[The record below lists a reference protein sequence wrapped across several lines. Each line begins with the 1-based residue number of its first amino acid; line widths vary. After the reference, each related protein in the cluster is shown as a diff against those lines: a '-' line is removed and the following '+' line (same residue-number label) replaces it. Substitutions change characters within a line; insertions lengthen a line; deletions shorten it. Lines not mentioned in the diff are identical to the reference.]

1 MISTTKIPS
10 ESFKFTAIFEDIQRI
25 PTGTDKF
32 AESAKF
38 KFNDGTWH
46 IKINVTKDNKCGF
59 LLTSSKNAR
68 ACFSLLI
75 INDVDNI
82 NKVKLDSILVNEFIG
97 GQDVGWS
104 ADRITYSSIGIKTI
118 RVECNIIVFGEQRI
132 TRIDNT
138 IPLLMNSVANDC
150 LQLFRDFASADFCLI
165 CNHQAVKGESDIY
178 IPVHKCIL
186 YLRSVVFR
194 TMLSSGMME
203 TTSNEITI
211 SDFDFEVVK
220 EFINFLY
227 LDTCKPDVLTKHA
240 KSLLAIAHK
249 YDVKGLIQ
257 LCENHLIGTLTVDT
271 VVELITLGDMYECTE
286 LQKSATDFIKINY
299 EEMTQQSKFYQCL
312 SLTSEASHDTD
323 MTIAEVL
330 K

>member
-1 MISTTKIPS
+1 MISRTKIPN
-10 ESFKFTAIFEDIQRI
+10 ESFKFIAIFEDIQRI

-32 AESAKF
+32 VESAKF

-46 IKINVTKDNKCGF
+46 IKINVTKDSKCGF
-59 LLTSSKNAR
+59 LLISSKNAR

-75 INDVDNI
+75 INDVDDI

-104 ADRITYSSIGIKTI
+104 ADRITYSSLGIKTI

-132 TRIDNT
+132 TSNDNT
-138 IPLLMNSVANDC
+138 IPLLMKSVANDC
-150 LQLFRDFASADFCLI
+150 LQLFRDPTSADFCVI
-165 CNHQAVKGESDIY
+165 CNHQAENAESNMS

-186 YLRSVVFR
+186 YLRSAVFR

-203 TTSNEITI
+203 SCSNEIII
-211 SDFDFEVVK
+211 SDFDYEVVK

-227 LDTCKPDVLTKHA
+227 LDTCDPDVLTKHA

-257 LCENHLIGTLTVDT
+257 LCENHLIGSLTVDT
-271 VVELITLGDMYECTE
+271 VMELITLGDKYECFE
-286 LQKSATDFIKINY
+286 LQKCAVDFIKTNY
-299 EEMTQQSKFYQCL
+299 EQMIQKSKFYQCL
-312 SLTSEASHDTD
+312 TSEPSYDEV